1 MKVKVRDLSKP
12 KIIKKVKV
20 KVKVA
25 KGTKEKELSGI
36 YISKF
41 KTDLVLTKYA
51 ETINRVLNETKAS
64 LRSGNKSM
72 MTPRGRNEA
81 HIATRG
87 KHQEEVADVAREIAK
102 ALGLNAN
109 LAELIGKHHDDG
121 HTFNGHTGER
131 IMSSIGQMLNCGYT
145 VHNALSVDMLLSEG
159 ILDKIENAIKIQH
172 PEITQEE
179 LNKVKEE
186 MYYVF
191 DGILSHDGE
200 GTKTKIN
207 PNFDKTF
214 KDVIDEKN
222 KCYTTKEHKKSVL
235 PMTMEGAIIRFA
247 DIIAYTRTDILD
259 GFQMGLLKGFDEES
273 LINVEKENK
282 KESKEESKEKEP
294 DYQAYLKVIGTM
306 VAYRDKLLSENNQH
320 GLIDEKQKLLAI
332 QSNLKRQID
341 EKEAI
346 LKKIENGEKVETTE
360 IADEISANLENLE
373 KTYEIA
379 KQKYAE
385 CEQKIIERAR
395 KYLNSIPEKNKKET
409 VVEMMKNV
417 FIKDLKEFSKDKNY
431 IGFSPAIGEALFD
444 LRAANMDFIV
454 KYTRRTFET
463 EKLPSATLKLVER
476 FAQTL
481 IDTGVIREYAIPDRY
496 KEKIGEVD
504 EANKEKTIKLLKE
517 SSNTSKDK
525 LKFRRKVF
533 HRCDNF
539 LNPANYTRTVDE
551 LELCF
556 NPVERADLERRK
568 LGYLEMQRRG
578 KEIISNAIDSIQN
591 IAEEDLRIVLGE
603 VQYKGELKKE
613 YARKIADIRNFIQE
627 QYPEL
632 TLKSGKKT
640 NISDETRRD
649 IIKKIVEKRSS
660 DLERICA
667 YAFAKEYVEGMSD
680 DTIIDA
686 LEIEGIIT
694 HREAN
699 SARKRNTKKKVADR
713 AAEAQGE
720 VWKKAKE
727 QGER

>member
-20 KVKVA
+20 KIA
-25 KGTKEKELSGI
+25 KGTKEKEPSGI

-131 IMSSIGQMLNCGYT
+131 IMSSIGQILNCGYT

-159 ILDKIENAIKIQH
+159 ILDKIENSIRIQN
-172 PEITQEE
+172 PEVTQEE
-179 LNKVKEE
+179 ISKIKEE

-191 DGILSHDGE
+191 DGILSHNGE
-200 GTKTKIN
+200 GTDTKII

-222 KCYTTKEHKKSVL
+222 KCYTVKGYDKKIM

-259 GFQMGLLKGFDEES
+259 GFQMGLIKGFDEES
-273 LINVEKENK
+273 LMRVSNDIDGDPK
-282 KESKEESKEKEP
+282 K
-294 DYQAYLKVIGTM
+294 YQDYLKVIGTT
-306 VAYRDKLLSENNQH
+306 VAYRDKLLSENNQY
-320 GLIDEKQKLLAI
+320 GLIDEEQGLLTKKRI
-332 QSNLKRQID
+332 LKRQID
-341 EKEAI
+341 EYAEM
-346 LKKIENGEKVETTE
+346 LNKIESGKKVETTE
-360 IADEISANLENLE
+360 TVDEISANLENL
-373 KTYEIA
+373 KRIYEIA

-395 KYLNSIPEKNKKET
+395 KYLNSIPEKSKKET
-409 VVEMMKNV
+409 VAEMMKNV
-417 FIKDLKEFSKDKNY
+417 FIKDLKEFSKDKDY
-431 IGFSPAIGEALFD
+431 IGFSPAISKALFA
-444 LRAANMDFIV
+444 LRNANMKYIV
-454 KYTRRTFET
+454 KYTRRSFET
-463 EKLPSATLKLVER
+463 EKLPSATLELVEK

-481 IDTGVIREYAIPDRY
+481 IDTGVIREYAFSDKY

-504 EANKEKTIKLLKE
+504 EEKKARTIQILKG
-517 SSNTSKDK
+517 SSDTQEDK

-539 LNPANYTRTVDE
+539 LNPANYNRTVNE
-551 LELCF
+551 LEVCS

-568 LGYLEMQRRG
+568 LGYIEMQRRG

-591 IAEEDLRIVLGE
+591 IAEEDLKIVLGE
-603 VQYKGELKKE
+603 TEYKGEFEQEYNKKIE
-613 YARKIADIRNFIQE
+613 DIREMIAESYSE
-627 QYPEL
+627 QGNTHIY
-632 TLKSGKKT
+632 
-640 NISDETRRD
+640 ISDEDRKT
-649 IIKKIVEKRSS
+649 IIKRIVEKRCS

-686 LEIEGIIT
+686 LEVEDIIT
-694 HREAN
+694 REEAN
-699 SARKRNTKKKVADR
+699 SARKRNTKKKVADK

-720 VWKKAKE
+720 LWKNASE
-727 QGER
+727 QDEK